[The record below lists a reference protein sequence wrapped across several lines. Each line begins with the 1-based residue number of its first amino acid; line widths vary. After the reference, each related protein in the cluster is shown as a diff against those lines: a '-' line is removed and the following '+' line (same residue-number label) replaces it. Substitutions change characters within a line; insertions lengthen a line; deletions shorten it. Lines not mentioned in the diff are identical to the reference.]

1 MRHNPNQY
9 RRWHFRVFQQI
20 MKARFCVLLCLVQ
33 TAAALSPAGLKTE
46 YLINPQGL
54 DVLRP
59 RLSWIFTA
67 AGRAQKQAAYQI
79 QVAGTAEQFKSSSG
93 FIWDSGKVTSGEN
106 FGIVYAGPDLES
118 GSRYYWRVRVW
129 DQDGKASV
137 WSPAAWWQM
146 GLLHPS
152 DWKGKWIGVSSE
164 MASPLLRSQFHL
176 DKRIKK
182 ATAYVFGFGFYELHL
197 NGVKA
202 GENVLTPVNSNYAKN
217 LYYDTYDVTSLLRE
231 GGNAAGL
238 WLGNG
243 YDRGFS
249 RSGYRWLAAKQ
260 AILELDIQ
268 FEDDTW
274 ARVVTDESWKAA
286 ESPILISSIYD
297 GETYDA
303 RREKSGWDQFGYD
316 DHAWQPVQLLPAP
329 AGLIR
334 SRLMPPIKVIRT
346 LRPRRIYRPKPG
358 VFVFDMGQNMAGWAR
373 VRAGGAAGTTIVMR
387 YAEDILP
394 NGTLDTR
401 TNGLALVTDI
411 FTLKGAGVEVYEP
424 RFTYHGFRYVEVT
437 GFPGTPTLSSL
448 EGRVVHA
455 AVEPVGSFHSSNP
468 LLNRIH
474 SNFQWSI
481 VNNLVG
487 IPTDNP
493 ARDERT
499 PCQMDSMTAE
509 ETAIDNFDMN
519 NYYTKWLQDIEGI
532 KRDPNWAGDQVFLA
546 MLLYQ
551 HYGNRRILEDNYE
564 NSRQLVDAFATQAA
578 RQNPWSD
585 AFGDWCPPGRGTY
598 KTCFNEGEIVNTSIY
613 YRATLLVSQMAEV
626 LGKTSD
632 ALTYKQRAESILRE
646 FNARHFNQATHTYES
661 GRQVTSILPLAFD
674 MVPPDQKPAVA
685 NALLERLIVKDR
697 EHLDTGIFGTRYL
710 FDVLIDNGFAQEA
723 YKVLNQTTYP
733 SYGHQISLG
742 ATTTWEQ
749 WHFIGGMES
758 HDHAM
763 YAGPG
768 STFYSRLAGIQPAQP
783 GYKEILIRPDFPK
796 GLTSVNCSLRTVMGE
811 IVSNW
816 KVHNGLVEDI
826 TIPPNATAVVYLPA
840 INAAQ
845 VKESGRP
852 ATKAKGVRF
861 LRMENSYALFS
872 VGSGT
877 YQFVI
882 PGKAFNADAGSITSF
897 QHK

>member
-316 DHAWQPVQLLPAP
+316 DHAWRHRRRLR
-329 AGLIR
+329 R
-334 SRLMPPIKVIRT
+334 SR
-346 LRPRRIYRPKPG
+346 
-358 VFVFDMGQNMAGWAR
+358 
-373 VRAGGAAGTTIVMR
+373 
-387 YAEDILP
+387 
-394 NGTLDTR
+394 
-401 TNGLALVTDI
+401 
-411 FTLKGAGVEVYEP
+411 
-424 RFTYHGFRYVEVT
+424 
-437 GFPGTPTLSSL
+437 
-448 EGRVVHA
+448 
-455 AVEPVGSFHSSNP
+455 
-468 LLNRIH
+468 
-474 SNFQWSI
+474 
-481 VNNLVG
+481 
-487 IPTDNP
+487 
-493 ARDERT
+493 
-499 PCQMDSMTAE
+499 
-509 ETAIDNFDMN
+509 
-519 NYYTKWLQDIEGI
+519 
-532 KRDPNWAGDQVFLA
+532 
-546 MLLYQ
+546 
-551 HYGNRRILEDNYE
+551 
-564 NSRQLVDAFATQAA
+564 
-578 RQNPWSD
+578 
-585 AFGDWCPPGRGTY
+585 
-598 KTCFNEGEIVNTSIY
+598 
-613 YRATLLVSQMAEV
+613 
-626 LGKTSD
+626 
-632 ALTYKQRAESILRE
+632 
-646 FNARHFNQATHTYES
+646 
-661 GRQVTSILPLAFD
+661 
-674 MVPPDQKPAVA
+674 
-685 NALLERLIVKDR
+685 
-697 EHLDTGIFGTRYL
+697 
-710 FDVLIDNGFAQEA
+710 
-723 YKVLNQTTYP
+723 
-733 SYGHQISLG
+733 
-742 ATTTWEQ
+742 
-749 WHFIGGMES
+749 
-758 HDHAM
+758 
-763 YAGPG
+763 
-768 STFYSRLAGIQPAQP
+768 
-783 GYKEILIRPDFPK
+783 
-796 GLTSVNCSLRTVMGE
+796 
-811 IVSNW
+811 
-816 KVHNGLVEDI
+816 
-826 TIPPNATAVVYLPA
+826 
-840 INAAQ
+840 
-845 VKESGRP
+845 
-852 ATKAKGVRF
+852 
-861 LRMENSYALFS
+861 
-872 VGSGT
+872 
-877 YQFVI
+877 
-882 PGKAFNADAGSITSF
+882 
-897 QHK
+897 